1 MHIRGKFEDTKLIC
15 DKVEGIKSERTVQSK
30 RRKVIRS
37 VIRQHTPVI
46 RSMTSTLNLLYQ

>member
-15 DKVEGIKSERTVQSK
+15 DKVKGIKSERNVQSK